1 MESIIGKLMHKL
13 KTEHTCFKVATKINI
28 QGFICQL
35 QNFKLRNIF
44 LKMSILT
51 VSLFHVSKI

>member
-44 LKMSILT
+44 LKNEYSNSKSIPCL
-51 VSLFHVSKI
+51 